1 MFQFSGRDLLS
12 PFLFRGRLLNNGV
25 FPFVAGRTLTLGRRY
40 ERSVLCKEERQ
51 KTKQRKE
58 RMEFHEKRKMRI
70 MKREKSLG
78 VRLMMGNDE
87 NSSKISN
94 VLNEPETMCWSS
106 N

>member
-1 MFQFSGRDLLS
+1 
-12 PFLFRGRLLNNGV
+12 
-25 FPFVAGRTLTLGRRY
+25 
-40 ERSVLCKEERQ
+40 
-51 KTKQRKE
+51 
-58 RMEFHEKRKMRI
+58 MEFHEKRKMRI

-94 VLNEPETMCWSS
+94 VLNEPETVCWSS